1 MVNFQD
7 CLQMQAQHKRLECCV
22 HCVGVGRERNMFGE
36 TKIEGDA
43 PHDEIGPSA
52 TRTECDVMLTKIVD
66 GCILHE
72 DALPWC
78 EIHFEMNPDDR
89 VCLTNLAEAC
99 IAKSAPATVSI
110 WQIFLQLRL
119 VEWCAAV
126 LLPAPIS
133 ISHPDITDFASHV
146 PFWLILWLGSTRQVI
161 LAAAAIPD
169 TLNHVTHLVCVPDH
183 LASLACL
190 FGHFSFAGLSLDRC
204 LVHSLIYI

>member
-1 MVNFQD
+1 
-7 CLQMQAQHKRLECCV
+7 
-22 HCVGVGRERNMFGE
+22 MFGE

-161 LAAAAIPD
+161 PNNKNGRCAVQTSVFRDWRSRATLSQNVLLAAAAIPD